1 MTAVSRGCCDAHL
14 LLGVEIAYERA
25 QGGTRA
31 EGAPSRLVR
40 MMGEPATA
48 ESFFEGSPLGLE
60 LFRTIA
66 QVLVSIT
73 GAEPECR
80 VSKSQIAFRRRRGFA
95 YVWRPGQYVRS
106 DVPAVLSLALDRKL
120 SSSRFK
126 EIVHPSATVW
136 MHHLELRDVTDVDDE
151 VTGWLEEAYRAAE

>member
-1 MTAVSRGCCDAHL
+1 MLGR
-14 LLGVEIAYERA
+14 GVEIVYERA
-25 QGGTRA
+25 RGGPHA
-31 EGAPSRLVR
+31 EGAPSRLVG

-66 QVLVSIT
+66 QVIVSIT

-120 SSSRFK
+120 SSPRFK
-126 EIVHPSATVW
+126 EIVHPSAGVW
-136 MHHLELRDVTDVDDE
+136 MHHLELRDVAEIDDE
-151 VTGWLEEAYRAAE
+151 VTRWLDEAYAAAA